1 MANLKDKS
9 LRDKISI
16 CAVGG
21 YGREI
26 LAPFSDLDILFL
38 HNNELNQKKL
48 RNFIQTLLYPL
59 WDLGLQVGY
68 AVRNIEE
75 SRYYSN
81 KDHVIQT
88 SMLETRFICGNK
100 KIFFRVVDEFKRK
113 Y

>member
-1 MANLKDKS
+1 MSCLNWLILKDKS

-38 HNNELNQKKL
+38 HNNELNQKTKK
-48 RNFIQTLLYPL
+48 FYPNL
-59 WDLGLQVGY
+59 IISIVGFRTASGLC
-68 AVRNIEE
+68 
-75 SRYYSN
+75 S
-81 KDHVIQT
+81 
-88 SMLETRFICGNK
+88 K
-100 KIFFRVVDEFKRK
+100 K